1 MAYLRRNQRILIRHR
16 HDLVGDRL
24 STDDCW
30 SGDDQLTHRPLA
42 VVLQIFRVF
51 EFELHTA

>member
-24 STDDCW
+24 SADDCW
-30 SGDDQLTHRPLA
+30 SGDEQLTHRPLA

-51 EFELHTA
+51 EFELHTT